1 MLFNLYF
8 PLNSHRVVTPP
19 PPPPPFSCL
28 QLLYTLLSVIIISY
42 YLIRY
47 ISWYITVAFMLFLH
61 KLNKSYLRFHH
72 PTHFAVRQGRTPLLS
87 YLDAMHHGKSLQI
100 FRRKWRHES
109 VLTSRY
115 SYVRSV
121 SCTCRKGINSEV
133 KNTRVQSCLSW
144 APLSNT

>member
-8 PLNSHRVVTPP
+8 PLNSHRVVTPS
-19 PPPPPFSCL
+19 PFFMFTVTVHTIIGDNNK
-28 QLLYTLLSVIIISY
+28 LLPYSLYLLVHHSSFHVISPQIKQVLFTFSSSDTLC
-42 YLIRY
+42 
-47 ISWYITVAFMLFLH
+47 
-61 KLNKSYLRFHH
+61 
-72 PTHFAVRQGRTPLLS
+72 RQGRTPLLS

-115 SYVRSV
+115 SYVSSV
-121 SCTCRKGINSEV
+121 SWTCRKGINSEV